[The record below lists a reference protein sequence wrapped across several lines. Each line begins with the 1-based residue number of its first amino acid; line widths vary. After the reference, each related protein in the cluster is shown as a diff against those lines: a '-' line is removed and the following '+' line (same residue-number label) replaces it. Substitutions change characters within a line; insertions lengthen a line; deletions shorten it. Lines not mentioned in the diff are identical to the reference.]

1 MIHHRFDKSV
11 ALSCAHEINSTVE
24 GKRMFKQLTCGVAA
38 LIGALVFSV
47 GTADARWE
55 QLGCRKVGFLVDRD
69 VVPVGR
75 LEGRFK
81 SVRLSVAGNA
91 IFLRDVKVVYA
102 NGNVDDYPVRTLV
115 PAGTQTRAID
125 LKGER
130 RAIKQIELTY
140 RSRAS
145 FKGRAT
151 VCVLG
156 NT

>member
-1 MIHHRFDKSV
+1 
-11 ALSCAHEINSTVE
+11 
-24 GKRMFKQLTCGVAA
+24 MFKQLTCGVAA

-130 RAIKQIELTY
+130 RAITEIRLTY
-140 RSRAS
+140 RSRVS

-156 NT
+156 DT

>member
-1 MIHHRFDKSV
+1 
-11 ALSCAHEINSTVE
+11 
-24 GKRMFKQLTCGVAA
+24 MFKRLACGVAVVV
-38 LIGALVFSV
+38 GASLLSV
-47 GTADARWE
+47 GTAQARWE

-75 LEGRFK
+75 LAGRYEA
-81 SVRLSVAGNA
+81 VRLSVANNA
-91 IFLRDVKVVYA
+91 IFLNDVKVVYA
-102 NGNVDDYPVRTLV
+102 NGQMDDYPVRTQV
-115 PAGTQTRAID
+115 PAGGLTRAID

-140 RSRAS
+140 RSRPS

-151 VCVLG
+151 VCVMG

>member
-1 MIHHRFDKSV
+1 MVKELAF
-11 ALSCAHEINSTVE
+11 
-24 GKRMFKQLTCGVAA
+24 GVAV
-38 LIGALVFSV
+38 LVGASMLSV
-47 GTADARWE
+47 GTAQAKAE

-69 VVPVGR
+69 IVPVGR
-75 LEGRFK
+75 LEGRYK

-91 IFLRDVKVVYA
+91 IFLNDVKVVYA
-102 NGNVDDYPVRTLV
+102 NGNVDDYPVRAQV
-115 PAGTQTRAID
+115 AAGSQTRAID

-140 RSRAS
+140 RSRPS

-151 VCVLG
+151 VCVIG

>member
-1 MIHHRFDKSV
+1 
-11 ALSCAHEINSTVE
+11 
-24 GKRMFKQLTCGVAA
+24 MFKQVACGVAV
-38 LIGALVFSV
+38 LVGASLLSM
-47 GTADARWE
+47 GTAQARSE

-75 LEGRFK
+75 LEGRYK

-91 IFLRDVKVVYA
+91 IFLNDVKIVYA
-102 NGNVDDYPVRTLV
+102 NGNVDDYPVKAQV
-115 PAGTQTRAID
+115 PAGSQTRTID

-130 RAIKQIELTY
+130 RSIKQIELTY
-140 RSRAS
+140 RSRPS

-151 VCVLG
+151 VCVIG

>member
-1 MIHHRFDKSV
+1 
-11 ALSCAHEINSTVE
+11 
-24 GKRMFKQLTCGVAA
+24 MFKQVACGVAV
-38 LIGALVFSV
+38 LVGASLLSMS
-47 GTADARWE
+47 TAQARSE

-75 LEGRFK
+75 LEGRYK

-91 IFLRDVKVVYA
+91 IFLNDVKVVYA
-102 NGNVDDYPVRTLV
+102 NGNVDDYPVKAQV
-115 PAGTQTRAID
+115 PAGSQTRAID

-140 RSRAS
+140 RSRPS

-151 VCVLG
+151 VCVIG